1 MTTVLIFLGVLTT
14 LILVHELGHF
24 LTAKAY
30 GVKVLEF
37 GLGFPPR
44 LFSIRK
50 GETIYSLNVI
60 PLGGFVRLLG
70 EQDSTDPR
78 SLASRGIIPRIII
91 LSAGA
96 FMNVLLPLVIFTVL
110 LVIPYKVVEGRVQII
125 EVVPN
130 SPASQSGLRG
140 GDFVD
145 RVDGIAIK
153 NISQLSQRIH
163 LNLGEDIR
171 WDITREKY
179 RMTGN
184 VGSGGDPGLTPRMAP
199 IETKA
204 ITTYLKPRW
213 KPPEG
218 EGNVGVVISTT
229 SPRLV
234 TQSEPIWEAIPHAVR
249 KVLETLKLF
258 RNEILGLIIGS
269 QKAQFAGPVGIAQV
283 SGEVARAGLAPL
295 LELTALL
302 SLNLAIINILPI
314 PALDGGRLIFV
325 VLEWVRRGKRIRP
338 EREGLVHLVG
348 FVVLVSII
356 IVITYFDVLRIVR
369 GESLLG

>member
-1 MTTVLIFLGVLTT
+1 VTTTLIFLGVLTT

-50 GETIYSLNVI
+50 GETVYSLNVI

-70 EQDSTDPR
+70 EQDPTDPR

-91 LSAGA
+91 LSAGV
-96 FMNVLLPLVIFTVL
+96 FMNVLLPLVIFTIM

-125 EVVPN
+125 EVAPN

-145 RVDGIAIK
+145 RVDGAAIK
-153 NISQLSQRIH
+153 NISQLAKRIH

-199 IETKA
+199 IETNA

-234 TQSEPIWEAIPHAVR
+234 TQSEPIWEAIPHAAR

-258 RNEILGLIIGS
+258 RNEIVGLIIGS

-325 VLEWVRRGKRIRP
+325 FLEWVRRGKRIRP

>member
-1 MTTVLIFLGVLTT
+1 MITALIFLGVLTT

-44 LFSIRK
+44 LFSVRK
-50 GETIYSLNVI
+50 GETVYSVNAI

-70 EQDSTDPR
+70 EEDPTDPR
-78 SLASRGIIPRIII
+78 SLASRGIIPRIVV
-91 LSAGA
+91 LSAGS
-96 FMNVLLPLVIFTVL
+96 FMNVLLPLVIFTL
-110 LVIPYKVVEGRVQII
+110 MLAIPYKVVEGRVQVI
-125 EVVPN
+125 EVAPN
-130 SPASQSGLRG
+130 SPASQAGLRE
-140 GDFVD
+140 GDFVN
-145 RVDGIAIK
+145 RVDGADIK
-153 NISQLSQRIH
+153 NIPQLSQRIH
-163 LNLGEDIR
+163 LNLGEEIK

-184 VGSGGDPGLTPRMAP
+184 IGSGGDPGLTPRMAP
-199 IETKA
+199 VETQA
-204 ITTYLKPRW
+204 ITMYLKPRW
-213 KPPEG
+213 NPPEG
-218 EGNVGVVISTT
+218 EGNVGVVISTI
-229 SPRLV
+229 SPSLV
-234 TQSEPIWEAIPHAVR
+234 TRSEPIWQAIPHAAR
-249 KVLETLKLF
+249 KVLDTLKLF
-258 RNEILGLIIGS
+258 RNEMLGLIIGN

-283 SGEVARAGLAPL
+283 SGEVAKAGLGPL
-295 LELTALL
+295 FELTALL

-325 VLEWVRRGKRIRP
+325 LLEWIRRGKRIKP
-338 EREGLVHLVG
+338 EREGFVHLVG

>member
-1 MTTVLIFLGVLTT
+1 MITALIFLGVLTT

-24 LTAKAY
+24 LMAKAY

-50 GETIYSLNVI
+50 GETVYSVNAI

-70 EQDSTDPR
+70 EEDPTDPR
-78 SLASRGIIPRIII
+78 SLASRGIIPRVVI
-91 LSAGA
+91 LSAGS
-96 FMNVLLPLVIFTVL
+96 FMNVLLPLVIFTL
-110 LVIPYKVVEGRVQII
+110 MLSIPYKVVEGRVQVI
-125 EVVPN
+125 EVAPN
-130 SPASQSGLRG
+130 SPASQAGLRE
-140 GDFVD
+140 GDFVN
-145 RVDGIAIK
+145 RVDGADIK
-153 NISQLSQRIH
+153 NIPQLSQRIH
-163 LNLGEDIR
+163 LNLGKEIK

-199 IETKA
+199 AETKA

-213 KPPEG
+213 NPPEG
-218 EGNVGVVISTT
+218 EGNVGVVISTI
-229 SPRLV
+229 SPSLV
-234 TQSEPIWEAIPHAVR
+234 TRSEPIWQAIPQAAG
-249 KVLETLKLF
+249 KVLDTLKLF
-258 RNEILGLIIGS
+258 RNEMLGLIIGS

-283 SGEVARAGLAPL
+283 SGEVAKAGLRPL

-325 VLEWVRRGKRIRP
+325 LLEWIRRGKRIKP
-338 EREGLVHLVG
+338 EREGFVHLVG